1 MIICYHRSSSL
12 GTFEMCE
19 MKYFFQYVLGMKDKT
34 NKKAV
39 LGTVFHRVMQVLAD
53 KKIAQ
58 LNKKKKLV
66 NDDIQNL
73 TFAEC
78 DDIDY
83 VTHLCFEYYKKH
95 EDDVNLTPKDLQTCI
110 GWVHKALAYNEG
122 SLDPRNQNVHATEL
136 FFDIEI
142 KKPWA
147 KYEYFVGDKEF
158 SGYLS
163 IKGTIDLIIK
173 EDESYYQVLD
183 YKSGKRLNWA
193 TGKEKTYKDLCSDKQ
208 LLLYFYALKNMYPDH
223 DFYTSIYYV
232 NDGGIFDIVFSDDD
246 YDKAENMLKEKFE
259 KIRSINLPRQLSQDQ
274 SHWKCTKLC
283 KFSEN
288 FGNSEKTTCQHF
300 HDMIRLSGMDEV
312 VSTHA
317 DLNKIGKY
325 GAGGGRLEDAQKP

>member
-78 DDIDY
+78 DDVDY
-83 VTHLCFEYYKKH
+83 VTHLCFEYYEKH

-193 TGKEKTYKDLCSDKQ
+193 TGKEKTYEDLCSDKQ
-208 LLLYFYALKNMYPDH
+208 LLLYFYALKNMYQDH

-317 DLNKIGKY
+317 DLNKI
-325 GAGGGRLEDAQKP
+325 